1 MMSLCPNPD
10 PELQTDH
17 QDAHATNTRSLDGA
31 LGTRGGP
38 TEPLESRI
46 WAIPALTQET
56 WDKYRNQYFV
66 ELFKNSNSS
75 TKDYFLRNV
84 KSRLL

>member
-17 QDAHATNTRSLDGA
+17 EDAHATNTRSLDGA

-46 WAIPALTQET
+46 WAIPALTKRHGT
-56 WDKYRNQYFV
+56 
-66 ELFKNSNSS
+66 S
-75 TKDYFLRNV
+75 TEINI
-84 KSRLL
+84 LLNCSKIQTLPQKTISYVM